1 MKKLIAIFMAMF
13 MLLSFASCKDESN
26 GEEAVTSAYTEQES
40 AEDAFEQKEETVTDD
55 VTVSVGT
62 SEESTTQT
70 VEITVENVPVETD
83 PLKWTDEE
91 IVAFYKAAA
100 IKSKTKVKSIQK
112 MTLEEIV
119 VNEGDGLLG
128 VAVEWATPFF
138 VNALE
143 DSSTEFDGITGGYE
157 NIEISDMKSVKA
169 YKSGEYTVVE
179 MSMKEQTDGAD
190 GDTYSGTV
198 GHSISVVGDVETAV
212 TDALPQFNVGF
223 DEADIKLHYS
233 EPKLKVKINKDG
245 IIEKGTWTYTV
256 NITVANLLI
265 SADGFPLE
273 IFVESGKGTVD
284 YIITTGGGF

>member
-1 MKKLIAIFMAMF
+1 MKKTIAIFMAML
-13 MLLSFASCKDESN
+13 MLFGFASCKDESSS
-26 GEEAVTSAYTEQES
+26 EETTTAAQEYTEQDG
-40 AEDAFEQKEETVTDD
+40 AEDATVQQGETVTESS
-55 VTVSVGT
+55 VST
-62 SEESTTQT
+62 SGESTAGFSETT
-70 VEITVENVPVETD
+70 AENVPAEAD
-83 PLKWTDEE
+83 PSKWTDEE

-128 VAVEWATPFF
+128 TVVEWATPFF
-138 VNALE
+138 EKALE

-157 NIEISDMKSVKA
+157 NIELSDMKSVKA

-179 MSMKEQTDGAD
+179 MSMKEQTDGVN
-190 GDTYSGTV
+190 GDTFSGTV
-198 GHSISVVGDVETAV
+198 GHSISVVGDAEAAV
-212 TDALPQFNVGF
+212 TEALPQFNIGF
-223 DEADIKLHYS
+223 EDADIKLHYS
-233 EPKLKVKINKDG
+233 DPKLKVKINKDG

-273 IFVESGKGTVD
+273 VLFENAKGSVD
-284 YIITTGGGF
+284 YVITVGGGF

>member
-1 MKKLIAIFMAMF
+1 MKKLIAIFMAML
-13 MLLSFASCKDESN
+13 MLFSFASCKDESTG
-26 GEEAVTSAYTEQES
+26 GEATTGNSDTGHESVADVTGSEDEISTVTSENTAL
-40 AEDAFEQKEETVTDD
+40 
-55 VTVSVGT
+55 
-62 SEESTTQT
+62 ESTSA
-70 VEITVENVPVETD
+70 VEVTVENVPVETD
-83 PLKWTDEE
+83 PSKWTDEE

-112 MTLEEIV
+112 KTLEEIV
-119 VNEGDGLLG
+119 VNESDGLLG

-157 NIEISDMKSVKA
+157 NIELSDMKSVKA

-179 MSMKEQTDGAD
+179 MSMKEQTDGVD

-223 DEADIKLHYS
+223 DEADIKLRYS
-233 EPKLKVKINKDG
+233 DPKLKVKINKDG

-273 IFVESGKGTVD
+273 IFVESAKGTVD

>member
-13 MLLSFASCKDESN
+13 MLLSFASCKDESS

-40 AEDAFEQKEETVTDD
+40 TEDAFEQKEETVTDD

-157 NIEISDMKSVKA
+157 NIELSDMKSVKA